1 MLAHILERALK
12 IQPVDRV
19 ILTAPVE
26 DTGLWDLAA
35 EFHVP
40 VVPHTP
46 PDVLEGFRRAV
57 TQEEA
62 DVCLRLT
69 ADNPLIDPALCAQ
82 VIALYWLQPWAPAVY
97 AHNLNPPTGWPEGL
111 DVEVFP
117 ASLLSEDVGTWTVYE
132 REHLALR
139 LMQLAMPVILWSP
152 VFVPCPR
159 LTVDTAEDLERV
171 QAIYAH
177 LKPGDFSWRHTL
189 SAAREAG
196 I

>member
-82 VIALYWLQPWAPAVY
+82 VIGLYWLQAWAPCVY

-117 ASLLSEDVGTWTVYE
+117 TFALNGGAWTDRE
-132 REHLALR
+132 REHVTLHIAQR
-139 LMQLAMPVILWSP
+139 AHPAALWSP
-152 VFVPCPR
+152 LILPRPR
-159 LTVDTAEDLERV
+159 LTVDTPEDLARV
-171 QAIYAH
+171 RAIFAH
-177 LKPGDFSWRHTL
+177 LRPGDFSWQATL
-189 SAAREAG
+189 RAAQEADVT
-196 I
+196 